1 MGFLKGQSRRVLKPW
16 YTGGGPEQR
25 FRRCFTNGLNQKL
38 SSVGGESY
46 IALSALRSSDFGF
59 AHQKYFPTEILFGG
73 AHLILRAPIIT
84 SLNTKTRFIMKFK
97 ENKFN
102 IKYNISVSKI
112 CDASYYK

>member
-1 MGFLKGQSRRVLKPW
+1 MRFEHLFKIIGKSTMGFLKGQSRRVLKPW
-16 YTGGGPEQR
+16 YTGGGPQQR
-25 FRRCFTNGLNQKL
+25 FRRCFTNGLNQKF

-84 SLNTKTRFIMKFK
+84 SLN
-97 ENKFN
+97 
-102 IKYNISVSKI
+102 Y
-112 CDASYYK
+112 

>member
-1 MGFLKGQSRRVLKPW
+1 MRFEYLFKIIGKSTMGFLKGQPRRVLKPW

-25 FRRCFTNGLNQKL
+25 FRRRFTNGLNQKC

-73 AHLILRAPIIT
+73 AHLILRALIIT
-84 SLNTKTRFIMKFK
+84 SLN
-97 ENKFN
+97 
-102 IKYNISVSKI
+102 Y
-112 CDASYYK
+112 